1 MSRPALCF
9 VDATILSALIEPDP
23 SSDRALRWL
32 RHLPNSWITSELS
45 VALCLSRLER
55 RGLSLQHQQAC
66 LQALELLLRHG
77 VGIRPLSLQS
87 LELRKSP
94 GRRSARS
101 RPLTPL
107 QALQLHTALH
117 WRCGALISN
126 EPRLVAAAQ
135 RSGLVAYSLG
145 PPTAAAPG
153 RWETGRRRS
162 PIQP

>member
-1 MSRPALCF
+1 MTRPRLCF

-23 SSDRALRWL
+23 SSDRALRWFL
-32 RHLPNSWITSELS
+32 HVPNSWITSELS

-55 RGLSLQHQQAC
+55 RGLNLRHQQAC
-66 LQALELLLRHG
+66 LHALLLLLRHG
-77 VGIRPLSLQS
+77 VGIRDLSLQ
-87 LELRKSP
+87 EP
-94 GRRSARS
+94 QQQPAHAQT
-101 RPLTPL
+101 LTPL

-126 EPRLVAAAQ
+126 ESQLVTAAQ

-145 PPTAAAPG
+145 PPTTAEPG